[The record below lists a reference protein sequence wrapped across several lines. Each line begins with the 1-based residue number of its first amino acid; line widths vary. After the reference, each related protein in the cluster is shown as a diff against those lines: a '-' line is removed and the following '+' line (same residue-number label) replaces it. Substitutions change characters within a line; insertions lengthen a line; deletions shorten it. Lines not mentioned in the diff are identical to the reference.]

1 MSTRIILDISRLI
14 TRAAEP
20 VPTGIDR
27 VELAY
32 AQYLMATEPDRLQ
45 FGAMH
50 PLGHWGL
57 LPLARARRFVELT
70 AERWAS
76 PDLGLEDTKRAATR
90 LRAALLVG
98 GSSRLV
104 MRGTRSLRR
113 RTRSIYLLTSH
124 HHLNRPK
131 VIEATLAREQA
142 VFVCFVHDLIPI
154 EFPEYARPGEPDRHR
169 RRIETVARLSDG
181 IITNSEATKHALQP
195 WLERAG
201 RAPPVVVAHLGVR
214 RAQPDTPPP
223 PPHPFFVC
231 IGTIEPRKNHL
242 LLLNLWRRLATG
254 MAAPPHL
261 VVIGRRGWENEN
273 VIDMIERCRAL
284 TGIVE
289 ERNVMADDD
298 VRTLLLGA
306 RALLLPSFAEGFGLP
321 LAEALALRVPAICS
335 DVVALREVG
344 GDVPEFL
351 DPLDGPA
358 WMAAILD
365 YAQPH
370 SPRRAAQVARL
381 PGWTAPTW
389 PGHMATAMALLDR
402 LK

>member
-1 MSTRIILDISRLI
+1 M
-14 TRAAEP
+14 AE
-20 VPTGIDR
+20 
-27 VELAY
+27 
-32 AQYLMATEPDRLQ
+32 
-45 FGAMH
+45 
-50 PLGHWGL
+50 
-57 LPLARARRFVELT
+57 
-70 AERWAS
+70 
-76 PDLGLEDTKRAATR
+76 
-90 LRAALLVG
+90 
-98 GSSRLV
+98 
-104 MRGTRSLRR
+104 
-113 RTRSIYLLTSH
+113 
-124 HHLNRPK
+124 
-131 VIEATLAREQA
+131 
-142 VFVCFVHDLIPI
+142 
-154 EFPEYARPGEPDRHR
+154 
-169 RRIETVARLSDG
+169 
-181 IITNSEATKHALQP
+181 
-195 WLERAG
+195 
-201 RAPPVVVAHLGVR
+201 
-214 RAQPDTPPP
+214 
-223 PPHPFFVC
+223 
-231 IGTIEPRKNHL
+231 
-242 LLLNLWRRLATG
+242 
-254 MAAPPHL
+254 PPHL

-321 LAEALALRVPAICS
+321 LAEALALGVPAICS